1 MKNELLNNIICSK
14 EEEIREKEKELKII
28 KSNLKI
34 AKTGNYFM
42 EYTKG
47 EAKASIAFTEEYIK
61 CKQKEINTLKEMC
74 NRYKKEYNLEEN
86 KMKLSEAKEIT
97 LKQFGE
103 IGWKKL
109 KESYNYKVYTA
120 PEEEQLEYIKGSPS
134 YIECINK
141 PSEEIQLEAI
151 EEIPYLIKYISNPS
165 DKTIRKA
172 IESLENIGDVT
183 DLLRHIE
190 NDLEEE

>member
-74 NRYKKEYNLEEN
+74 NRYKKEYNLE
-86 KMKLSEAKEIT
+86 
-97 LKQFGE
+97 
-103 IGWKKL
+103 
-109 KESYNYKVYTA
+109 
-120 PEEEQLEYIKGSPS
+120 
-134 YIECINK
+134 
-141 PSEEIQLEAI
+141 
-151 EEIPYLIKYISNPS
+151 
-165 DKTIRKA
+165 DK
-172 IESLENIGDVT
+172 
-183 DLLRHIE
+183 
-190 NDLEEE
+190 